1 MIDWGAD
8 INRYHNGEMTPEE
21 EHAFEKKALNDPFLA
36 EALEGASLV
45 SSNEF
50 SEDLSLIQ
58 KQINQKTKKNIWLW
72 PLRIAASVTLIL
84 ISYFAIAPYF
94 EKNAHQNLAV
104 QESNKPDQKQDAIR
118 STQDEKVQSEDRL
131 DTFNQQPIAPE
142 KEKVIE
148 PSGRGAAG
156 NQPAITPTL
165 PEVTSTLNDAQSED
179 KLSKEEVEK
188 AILENERIAAQ
199 KELLKSTLAE
209 SQKAEQKQMASRS
222 STLSYTARTVQGKVL
237 SAEDNTPVPGVN
249 VVIKG
254 TDQGTVTDINGNY
267 KLVIKS
273 GDTKLVYSFIGL
285 QTTEADIT
293 EQGELIVKLQP
304 DVAQLS
310 EVVVTG
316 YSPYQMDETREPV
329 IKLAEPA
336 GGKRAYDKYLHNSIR
351 YPQQALE
358 NKVKGRVTVK
368 FTVRTDG
375 SLDEFNVLKGLGYGC
390 DEEVIRLV
398 KEGPK
403 WTPTTE
409 DSVPV
414 ESEVRVRVKFALPD

>member
-1 MIDWGAD
+1 MIEWGAD
-8 INRYHNGEMTPEE
+8 IKRYHNGEMTPEE

-45 SSNEF
+45 SSTEF

-94 EKNAHQNLAV
+94 EKNVHQNLAV

-142 KEKVIE
+142 KEKIIE

-188 AILENERIAAQ
+188 AILENERVAAQ
-199 KELLKSTLAE
+199 EELLKSTLAE

-273 GDTKLVYSFIGL
+273 ADTKLVYSFIGL

-293 EQGELIVKLQP
+293 EQAELNVKLQP

-316 YSPYQMDETREPV
+316 YSPYQTDETREPV